1 MCKNS
6 LDFKRAWIRFCEFG
20 GLKLLWE
27 YYRIGLTKPII
38 AAAFRC
44 IKERRS
50 LKTVYYVV
58 QEKAEQTLIDRY
70 GHLLK
75 DSADRQHRNDEAV
88 GNVPPIIWTAWLQ
101 GLELAPRLVRSCIAS
116 QRKCFPCYE
125 HRILTLDN
133 YRQWVELPEWVE
145 EKYARGMIP
154 AALFS
159 DVLRVAVLKRY
170 GGVWMDASVLCTGFG
185 NQQLQKQWTEVEN
198 SRFAVFRYY
207 RKGDR
212 YPSGLSNWF
221 IAATPDN
228 VVLTSVYDMLTAY
241 WRDYDCTIDYYMMH
255 LFISCALK
263 AFPEMEREMPKLNSR
278 YSFFLG
284 DALSR
289 TYSQEA
295 WQELVDHVAIHKLN
309 YRKAEEAQ
317 KNPQSYYNFILE
329 INQNDIQT

>member
-1 MCKNS
+1 MIRCVVSGKSFKAAYPAVTERVDEILIERYRHILDENKDRFSKANPNS
-6 LDFKRAWIRFCEFG
+6 G
-20 GLKLLWE
+20 
-27 YYRIGLTKPII
+27 KP
-38 AAAFRC
+38 R
-44 IKERRS
+44 E
-50 LKTVYYVV
+50 
-58 QEKAEQTLIDRY
+58 
-70 GHLLK
+70 
-75 DSADRQHRNDEAV
+75 SAVSR
-88 GNVPPIIWTAWLQ
+88 IIWSAWLQ
-101 GLELAPRLVRSCIAS
+101 GLDNAPEMVNVCLESH
-116 QRKCFPCYE
+116 QKHLPGYE
-125 HRILTLDN
+125 FRVLDMEN

-198 SRFAVFRYY
+198 SQFAVFRYY

-228 VVLTSVYDMLTAY
+228 IVLTSVYDMLTAY

-263 AFPEMEREMPKLNSR
+263 AFPEMERGMPKLNSR

-317 KNPQSYYNFILE
+317 KNPLSYYNFIRK
-329 INQNDIQT
+329 

>member
-1 MCKNS
+1 M
-6 LDFKRAWIRFCEFG
+6 L
-20 GLKLLWE
+20 
-27 YYRIGLTKPII
+27 
-38 AAAFRC
+38 RC
-44 IKERRS
+44 VVSGKS
-50 LKTVYYVV
+50 LKAAYPAVTERVDEILIERYRHILD
-58 QEKAEQTLIDRY
+58 ENKDRFSKANPNSGNPRE
-70 GHLLK
+70 
-75 DSADRQHRNDEAV
+75 SAVSR
-88 GNVPPIIWTAWLQ
+88 IIWSAWLQ
-101 GLELAPRLVRSCIAS
+101 GLDNAPEMVNVCLESH
-116 QRKCFPCYE
+116 QKHLPGYE
-125 HRILTLDN
+125 FRVLDMEN

-170 GGVWMDASVLCTGFG
+170 GGVWMDASVLCTGFD

-263 AFPEMEREMPKLNSR
+263 AFPEMERGMPKLNSR

-309 YRKAEEAQ
+309 YRKADEAR
-317 KNPQSYYNFILE
+317 KNPLSYYNFIRK
-329 INQNDIQT
+329 

>member
-1 MCKNS
+1 MLMK
-6 LDFKRAWIRFCEFG
+6 DFDKFKKRFVQFG
-20 GLKLLWE
+20 GWRLILQYARMGVLWTGVKALIRCVVSGKSFKAAYPAVTE
-27 YYRIGLTKPII
+27 RVDEILIERYRHILDENKDRFSKDNPNSGKP
-38 AAAFRC
+38 R
-44 IKERRS
+44 E
-50 LKTVYYVV
+50 
-58 QEKAEQTLIDRY
+58 
-70 GHLLK
+70 
-75 DSADRQHRNDEAV
+75 SAVSR
-88 GNVPPIIWTAWLQ
+88 IIWSAWLQ
-101 GLELAPRLVRSCIAS
+101 GLDNAPEMVNVCLESH
-116 QRKCFPCYE
+116 QKHLPGYE
-125 HRILTLDN
+125 FRVLDMEN

-263 AFPEMEREMPKLNSR
+263 AFPEMERGMPKLNSR
-278 YSFFLG
+278 YSLFLG

-309 YRKAEEAQ
+309 YRKADEAR
-317 KNPQSYYNFILE
+317 KNPQSYYNFIRK
-329 INQNDIQT
+329 

>member
-1 MCKNS
+1 MLMK
-6 LDFKRAWIRFCEFG
+6 DFDKFKKRFVQFG
-20 GLKLLWE
+20 GWRLILQYARMGVLWTGVKALIRCVVSGKSFKAAYPAVTE
-27 YYRIGLTKPII
+27 RVDEILIERYRHILDENKDRFSKANPNSGK
-38 AAAFRC
+38 
-44 IKERRS
+44 RR
-50 LKTVYYVV
+50 
-58 QEKAEQTLIDRY
+58 E
-70 GHLLK
+70 
-75 DSADRQHRNDEAV
+75 SAVSR
-88 GNVPPIIWTAWLQ
+88 IIWSAWLQ
-101 GLELAPRLVRSCIAS
+101 GLDNAPEMVNVCLESH
-116 QRKCFPCYE
+116 QKHLPGYE
-125 HRILTLDN
+125 FRVLDMEN

-198 SRFAVFRYY
+198 SQFAVFRYY

-228 VVLTSVYDMLTAY
+228 IVLTSVYDMLTAY

-263 AFPEMEREMPKLNSR
+263 AFPEMERGMPKLNSR

-317 KNPQSYYNFILE
+317 KNPLSYYNFIRK
-329 INQNDIQT
+329 

>member
-1 MCKNS
+1 MIRCVVSGKSFKAAYPAVTERVDEILIERYRHILDENKDRFSKANPNS
-6 LDFKRAWIRFCEFG
+6 GKRRE
-20 GLKLLWE
+20 
-27 YYRIGLTKPII
+27 
-38 AAAFRC
+38 
-44 IKERRS
+44 
-50 LKTVYYVV
+50 
-58 QEKAEQTLIDRY
+58 
-70 GHLLK
+70 
-75 DSADRQHRNDEAV
+75 SAVSR
-88 GNVPPIIWTAWLQ
+88 IIWSAWLQ
-101 GLELAPRLVRSCIAS
+101 GLDNAPKMVNVCLESH
-116 QRKCFPCYE
+116 KKHLPGYE
-125 HRILTLDN
+125 FRVLDMEN

-221 IAATPDN
+221 IATTPDN
-228 VVLTSVYDMLTAY
+228 IVLTSVYDMLTAY

-317 KNPQSYYNFILE
+317 KNPLSYYNFIRK
-329 INQNDIQT
+329 

>member
-1 MCKNS
+1 MLMK
-6 LDFKRAWIRFCEFG
+6 DFDKFKKRFVQFG
-20 GLKLLWE
+20 GWRLILQYARMGVLWTGVKALIRCVVSGKSFKAAYPAVTE
-27 YYRIGLTKPII
+27 RVDEILIERYRHILDENKDRFSKANPNSGKP
-38 AAAFRC
+38 R
-44 IKERRS
+44 E
-50 LKTVYYVV
+50 
-58 QEKAEQTLIDRY
+58 
-70 GHLLK
+70 
-75 DSADRQHRNDEAV
+75 SAVSR
-88 GNVPPIIWTAWLQ
+88 IIWSAWLQ
-101 GLELAPRLVRSCIAS
+101 GLDNAPEMVNVCLESH
-116 QRKCFPCYE
+116 QKHLPGYE
-125 HRILTLDN
+125 FRVLDMEN

-170 GGVWMDASVLCTGFG
+170 GGVWMDASVLCTGFD
-185 NQQLQKQWTEVEN
+185 NQQLQKQWAEVEN

-228 VVLTSVYDMLTAY
+228 IVLTSVYDMLTAY

-263 AFPEMEREMPKLNSR
+263 AFPEMERGMPKLNSR

-309 YRKAEEAQ
+309 YRKADEAR
-317 KNPQSYYNFILE
+317 KNPLSYYNFIRK
-329 INQNDIQT
+329 

>member
-1 MCKNS
+1 MLMK
-6 LDFKRAWIRFCEFG
+6 DFDKFKKRFVQFG
-20 GLKLLWE
+20 GWRLILQYARMGVLWTGVKAL
-27 YYRIGLTKPII
+27 I
-38 AAAFRC
+38 RC
-44 IKERRS
+44 VVSGKS
-50 LKTVYYVV
+50 LKAAYPAVTERVDEILIERYRHILD
-58 QEKAEQTLIDRY
+58 ENKDRFSKANPNSGKRRE
-70 GHLLK
+70 
-75 DSADRQHRNDEAV
+75 SAVSR
-88 GNVPPIIWTAWLQ
+88 IIWSAWLQ
-101 GLELAPRLVRSCIAS
+101 GLDNAPEMVNVCLESH
-116 QRKCFPCYE
+116 QKHLPGYE
-125 HRILTLDN
+125 FRVLDMEN

-263 AFPEMEREMPKLNSR
+263 AFPEMERGMPKLNSR

-317 KNPQSYYNFILE
+317 KNPLSYYNFIRK
-329 INQNDIQT
+329 

>member
-1 MCKNS
+1 MVNVCLESHQKHLPGYEFRV
-6 LDFKRAWIRFCEFG
+6 LDME
-20 GLKLLWE
+20 
-27 YYRIGLTKPII
+27 
-38 AAAFRC
+38 
-44 IKERRS
+44 
-50 LKTVYYVV
+50 
-58 QEKAEQTLIDRY
+58 
-70 GHLLK
+70 
-75 DSADRQHRNDEAV
+75 
-88 GNVPPIIWTAWLQ
+88 
-101 GLELAPRLVRSCIAS
+101 
-116 QRKCFPCYE
+116 
-125 HRILTLDN
+125 N

-170 GGVWMDASVLCTGFG
+170 GGVWMDASVLCTGFD

-263 AFPEMEREMPKLNSR
+263 AFPEMERGMPKLNSR

-309 YRKAEEAQ
+309 YRKADEAR
-317 KNPQSYYNFILE
+317 KNPLSYYNFIRK
-329 INQNDIQT
+329 

>member
-1 MCKNS
+1 MLMK
-6 LDFKRAWIRFCEFG
+6 DFDKFKKRFVQFG
-20 GLKLLWE
+20 GWRLILQYASMGVLWTGVKALIRCVVSGKSFKAAYPAVTE
-27 YYRIGLTKPII
+27 RVDEILIERYRHILDENKDRFSKANPNSGKP
-38 AAAFRC
+38 R
-44 IKERRS
+44 E
-50 LKTVYYVV
+50 
-58 QEKAEQTLIDRY
+58 
-70 GHLLK
+70 
-75 DSADRQHRNDEAV
+75 SAVSR
-88 GNVPPIIWTAWLQ
+88 IIWSAWLQ
-101 GLELAPRLVRSCIAS
+101 GLDNAPEMVNVCLESH
-116 QRKCFPCYE
+116 QKHLPGYE
-125 HRILTLDN
+125 FRVLDMEN

-170 GGVWMDASVLCTGFG
+170 GGVWMDASVLCTGFD

-263 AFPEMEREMPKLNSR
+263 AFPEMERGMPKLNSR

-309 YRKAEEAQ
+309 YRKADEAR
-317 KNPQSYYNFILE
+317 KNPLSYYNFIRK
-329 INQNDIQT
+329 

>member
-1 MCKNS
+1 MK
-6 LDFKRAWIRFCEFG
+6 DFDKFKTRFVQFG
-20 GLKLLWE
+20 GMRLVCQYFHMGVFWTGVKALIRCVVSGKSFKAAYPAVTERVDEILIE
-27 YYRIGLTKPII
+27 KYRHILDENKDRFSKDNPNSGKP
-38 AAAFRC
+38 R
-44 IKERRS
+44 E
-50 LKTVYYVV
+50 
-58 QEKAEQTLIDRY
+58 
-70 GHLLK
+70 
-75 DSADRQHRNDEAV
+75 SAVSR
-88 GNVPPIIWTAWLQ
+88 IIWSAWLQ
-101 GLELAPRLVRSCIAS
+101 GLDNAPEMVNVCLESH
-116 QRKCFPCYE
+116 QKHLPGYE
-125 HRILTLDN
+125 FRVLDMEN

-263 AFPEMEREMPKLNSR
+263 AFPEMERGMPKLNSR

-317 KNPQSYYNFILE
+317 KNPLSYYNFILE
-329 INQNDIQT
+329 INQK

>member
-1 MCKNS
+1 MLMK
-6 LDFKRAWIRFCEFG
+6 DFDKFKKRFVQFG
-20 GLKLLWE
+20 GWRLILQYARMGVFWTGVKALIRCVVSGKSFKAAYPAVTERVDEILIE
-27 YYRIGLTKPII
+27 RYRHILDENKDRFSKANPNSGK
-38 AAAFRC
+38 
-44 IKERRS
+44 RR
-50 LKTVYYVV
+50 
-58 QEKAEQTLIDRY
+58 E
-70 GHLLK
+70 
-75 DSADRQHRNDEAV
+75 SAVSR
-88 GNVPPIIWTAWLQ
+88 IIWSAWLQ
-101 GLELAPRLVRSCIAS
+101 GLDNAPEMVNVCLESH
-116 QRKCFPCYE
+116 QKHLPGYE
-125 HRILTLDN
+125 FRVLDMEN

-198 SRFAVFRYY
+198 SRLAVFRYY

-263 AFPEMEREMPKLNSR
+263 AFPEMERGMPKLNSR

-309 YRKAEEAQ
+309 YRKADEAR
-317 KNPQSYYNFILE
+317 KNPLSYYNFIRK
-329 INQNDIQT
+329 

>member
-1 MCKNS
+1 MK
-6 LDFKRAWIRFCEFG
+6 DFDKFKKRFVQFG
-20 GLKLLWE
+20 GWRLILQYASMGVLWTGVKALL
-27 YYRIGLTKPII
+27 
-38 AAAFRC
+38 RC
-44 IKERRS
+44 VVSGKS
-50 LKTVYYVV
+50 LKAAYPAVTERVDEILIERYRHILD
-58 QEKAEQTLIDRY
+58 ENKDRFSKANPNSGKRRE
-70 GHLLK
+70 
-75 DSADRQHRNDEAV
+75 SAVSR
-88 GNVPPIIWTAWLQ
+88 IIWSAWLQ
-101 GLELAPRLVRSCIAS
+101 GLDNAPEMVNVCLESH
-116 QRKCFPCYE
+116 QKHLPGYE
-125 HRILTLDN
+125 FRVLDMEN

-170 GGVWMDASVLCTGFG
+170 GGVWMDASVLCTGFD

-263 AFPEMEREMPKLNSR
+263 AFPEMERGMPKLNSR

-317 KNPQSYYNFILE
+317 KNPLSYYNFIRK
-329 INQNDIQT
+329 

>member
-1 MCKNS
+1 MLMK
-6 LDFKRAWIRFCEFG
+6 DFDKFKKRFVQFG
-20 GLKLLWE
+20 GWRLILQYARMGVFWTGVKALIRCVVSGKSFKAAYPAVTERVDEILIE
-27 YYRIGLTKPII
+27 RYRHILDENKDRFSKANPNSGK
-38 AAAFRC
+38 
-44 IKERRS
+44 RR
-50 LKTVYYVV
+50 
-58 QEKAEQTLIDRY
+58 E
-70 GHLLK
+70 
-75 DSADRQHRNDEAV
+75 SAVSR
-88 GNVPPIIWTAWLQ
+88 IIWSAWLQ
-101 GLELAPRLVRSCIAS
+101 GLDNAPEMVNVCLESH
-116 QRKCFPCYE
+116 QKHLPGYE
-125 HRILTLDN
+125 FRVLDMEN

-198 SRFAVFRYY
+198 SQFAVFRYY

-263 AFPEMEREMPKLNSR
+263 AFPEMERGMPKLNSR

-309 YRKAEEAQ
+309 YRKADEAR
-317 KNPQSYYNFILE
+317 KYPQSYYNFIRK
-329 INQNDIQT
+329 

>member
-1 MCKNS
+1 MLMK
-6 LDFKRAWIRFCEFG
+6 DFDKFKKRFVQFG
-20 GLKLLWE
+20 GWRLILQYASMGVLWTGVKAL
-27 YYRIGLTKPII
+27 I
-38 AAAFRC
+38 RC
-44 IKERRS
+44 VVSGKS
-50 LKTVYYVV
+50 LKAAYPAVTERVDEILIERYRHILD
-58 QEKAEQTLIDRY
+58 ENKDRFSKANPNSGKRRE
-70 GHLLK
+70 
-75 DSADRQHRNDEAV
+75 SAVSR
-88 GNVPPIIWTAWLQ
+88 IIWSAWLQ
-101 GLELAPRLVRSCIAS
+101 GLDNAPEMVNVCLESH
-116 QRKCFPCYE
+116 QKHLPGYE
-125 HRILTLDN
+125 FRVLDMEN

-263 AFPEMEREMPKLNSR
+263 AFPEMERGMPKLNSR

-309 YRKAEEAQ
+309 YRKADEAR
-317 KNPQSYYNFILE
+317 KNPLSYYNFIRK
-329 INQNDIQT
+329 

>member
-1 MCKNS
+1 MLMK
-6 LDFKRAWIRFCEFG
+6 DFDKFKKRFVQFG
-20 GLKLLWE
+20 GWRLILQYASMGVLWTGVKAL
-27 YYRIGLTKPII
+27 I
-38 AAAFRC
+38 RC
-44 IKERRS
+44 VVSGKS
-50 LKTVYYVV
+50 LKAAYPAVTERVDEILIERYRHILD
-58 QEKAEQTLIDRY
+58 ENKDRFSKANPNSGKPRE
-70 GHLLK
+70 
-75 DSADRQHRNDEAV
+75 SAVSR
-88 GNVPPIIWTAWLQ
+88 IIWSAWLQ
-101 GLELAPRLVRSCIAS
+101 GLDNAPEMVNVCLESH
-116 QRKCFPCYE
+116 QKHLPGYE
-125 HRILTLDN
+125 FRVLDMEN

-263 AFPEMEREMPKLNSR
+263 AFPEMERGMPKLNSR

-317 KNPQSYYNFILE
+317 KNPLSYYNFIRK
-329 INQNDIQT
+329 

>member
-1 MCKNS
+1 MGVFWTGVKV
-6 LDFKRAWIRFCEFG
+6 
-20 GLKLLWE
+20 LL
-27 YYRIGLTKPII
+27 
-38 AAAFRC
+38 RC
-44 IKERRS
+44 VVSGKS
-50 LKTVYYVV
+50 LKAAYPAVTERVDEILIERYRHILD
-58 QEKAEQTLIDRY
+58 ENKDRFSKANPNSGKRRE
-70 GHLLK
+70 
-75 DSADRQHRNDEAV
+75 SAVSR
-88 GNVPPIIWTAWLQ
+88 IIWSAWLQ
-101 GLELAPRLVRSCIAS
+101 GLDNAPEMVNVCLESH
-116 QRKCFPCYE
+116 QKHLPGYE
-125 HRILTLDN
+125 FRVLDMEN

-170 GGVWMDASVLCTGFG
+170 GGVWMDASVLCTGFD

-228 VVLTSVYDMLTAY
+228 IVLTSVYDMLTAY

-263 AFPEMEREMPKLNSR
+263 AFPEMERGIPKLNSR

-309 YRKAEEAQ
+309 YRKADEAR
-317 KNPQSYYNFILE
+317 KNPLSYYNFIRK
-329 INQNDIQT
+329 

>member
-1 MCKNS
+1 MLMK
-6 LDFKRAWIRFCEFG
+6 DFDKFKKRFVQFG
-20 GLKLLWE
+20 GWRLILQYARMGVLWTGVKALL
-27 YYRIGLTKPII
+27 
-38 AAAFRC
+38 RC
-44 IKERRS
+44 VVSGKS
-50 LKTVYYVV
+50 LKAAYPAVTERVDEILIERYRHILD
-58 QEKAEQTLIDRY
+58 ENKDRFSKANPNSGKPRE
-70 GHLLK
+70 
-75 DSADRQHRNDEAV
+75 SAVSR
-88 GNVPPIIWTAWLQ
+88 IIWSAWLQ
-101 GLELAPRLVRSCIAS
+101 GLDNAPEMVNVCLESH
-116 QRKCFPCYE
+116 QKHLPGYE
-125 HRILTLDN
+125 FRVLDMDN

-170 GGVWMDASVLCTGFG
+170 GGVWMDASVLCTGFD

-228 VVLTSVYDMLTAY
+228 IVLTSVYDMLTAY

-263 AFPEMEREMPKLNSR
+263 AFPEMERGMPKLNSR

-309 YRKAEEAQ
+309 YRKADEAR
-317 KNPQSYYNFILE
+317 KNPLSYYNFIRK
-329 INQNDIQT
+329 

>member
-1 MCKNS
+1 MLMK
-6 LDFKRAWIRFCEFG
+6 DFDKFKKRFVQFG
-20 GLKLLWE
+20 GWRLILQYARMGVLWTGVKALIRCVVSGKSFKAAYPAVTE
-27 YYRIGLTKPII
+27 RVDEILIERYRHILDENKDRFSKANPNSGKP
-38 AAAFRC
+38 R
-44 IKERRS
+44 E
-50 LKTVYYVV
+50 
-58 QEKAEQTLIDRY
+58 
-70 GHLLK
+70 
-75 DSADRQHRNDEAV
+75 SAVSR
-88 GNVPPIIWTAWLQ
+88 IIWSAWLQ
-101 GLELAPRLVRSCIAS
+101 GLDNAPEMVNVCLESH
-116 QRKCFPCYE
+116 QKHLPGYE
-125 HRILTLDN
+125 FRVLDMEN

-228 VVLTSVYDMLTAY
+228 IVLTSVYDMLTAY

-263 AFPEMEREMPKLNSR
+263 AFPEMERGMPKLNSR

-309 YRKAEEAQ
+309 YRKADEAR
-317 KNPQSYYNFILE
+317 KNPQSYYNFIRK
-329 INQNDIQT
+329 

>member
-1 MCKNS
+1 MLMK
-6 LDFKRAWIRFCEFG
+6 DFDKFKKRFVQFG
-20 GLKLLWE
+20 GWRLILQYARMGVLWTGVKALIRCVVSGKSFKAAYPAVTE
-27 YYRIGLTKPII
+27 RVDEILIERYRHILDENKDRFSKANPNSGK
-38 AAAFRC
+38 
-44 IKERRS
+44 RR
-50 LKTVYYVV
+50 
-58 QEKAEQTLIDRY
+58 E
-70 GHLLK
+70 
-75 DSADRQHRNDEAV
+75 SAVSR
-88 GNVPPIIWTAWLQ
+88 IIWSAWLQ
-101 GLELAPRLVRSCIAS
+101 GLDNAPEMVNVCLESH
-116 QRKCFPCYE
+116 QKHLPGYE
-125 HRILTLDN
+125 FRVLDMEN

-317 KNPQSYYNFILE
+317 KNPQSYYNFIRK
-329 INQNDIQT
+329 

>member
-1 MCKNS
+1 MVNVCLESHKKHLPGYEFRV
-6 LDFKRAWIRFCEFG
+6 LDME
-20 GLKLLWE
+20 
-27 YYRIGLTKPII
+27 
-38 AAAFRC
+38 
-44 IKERRS
+44 
-50 LKTVYYVV
+50 
-58 QEKAEQTLIDRY
+58 
-70 GHLLK
+70 
-75 DSADRQHRNDEAV
+75 
-88 GNVPPIIWTAWLQ
+88 
-101 GLELAPRLVRSCIAS
+101 
-116 QRKCFPCYE
+116 
-125 HRILTLDN
+125 N

-170 GGVWMDASVLCTGFG
+170 GGVWMDASVLCTGFD

-263 AFPEMEREMPKLNSR
+263 AFPEMERGMPKLNSR

-309 YRKAEEAQ
+309 YRKADEAR
-317 KNPQSYYNFILE
+317 KNPLSYYNFIRK
-329 INQNDIQT
+329 

>member
-1 MCKNS
+1 MLMK
-6 LDFKRAWIRFCEFG
+6 DFDKFKKRFVQFG
-20 GLKLLWE
+20 GWRLILQYARMGVLWTGVKALIRCVVSGKSFKAAYPAVTE
-27 YYRIGLTKPII
+27 RVDEILIERYRHILDENKDRFSKDNPNSGKP
-38 AAAFRC
+38 R
-44 IKERRS
+44 E
-50 LKTVYYVV
+50 
-58 QEKAEQTLIDRY
+58 
-70 GHLLK
+70 
-75 DSADRQHRNDEAV
+75 SAVSR
-88 GNVPPIIWTAWLQ
+88 IIWSAWLQ
-101 GLELAPRLVRSCIAS
+101 GLDNAPEMVNVCLESH
-116 QRKCFPCYE
+116 QKHLPGYE
-125 HRILTLDN
+125 FRVLDMEN

-228 VVLTSVYDMLTAY
+228 IVLTSVYDMLTAY

-263 AFPEMEREMPKLNSR
+263 AFPEMERGMPKLNSR

-329 INQNDIQT
+329 INQK

>member
-1 MCKNS
+1 MLMK
-6 LDFKRAWIRFCEFG
+6 DFDKFKKRFVQFG
-20 GLKLLWE
+20 GWRLILQYARMGVLWTGVKALIRCVVSGKSFKAAYPAVTE
-27 YYRIGLTKPII
+27 RVDEILIERYRHILDENKDRFSKANPNSGKP
-38 AAAFRC
+38 R
-44 IKERRS
+44 E
-50 LKTVYYVV
+50 
-58 QEKAEQTLIDRY
+58 
-70 GHLLK
+70 
-75 DSADRQHRNDEAV
+75 SAVSR
-88 GNVPPIIWTAWLQ
+88 IIWSAWLQ
-101 GLELAPRLVRSCIAS
+101 GLDNAPEMVNVCLESH
-116 QRKCFPCYE
+116 QKHLPGYE
-125 HRILTLDN
+125 FRVLDMEN

-263 AFPEMEREMPKLNSR
+263 AFPEMERGMPKLNSR

-317 KNPQSYYNFILE
+317 KNPLSYYNFISK
-329 INQNDIQT
+329 

>member
-1 MCKNS
+1 M
-6 LDFKRAWIRFCEFG
+6 IRCVVSG
-20 GLKLLWE
+20 K
-27 YYRIGLTKPII
+27 
-38 AAAFRC
+38 
-44 IKERRS
+44 S
-50 LKTVYYVV
+50 LKAAYPAVTERVDEILIERYRHILD
-58 QEKAEQTLIDRY
+58 ENKDRFSKANPNSGKPRE
-70 GHLLK
+70 
-75 DSADRQHRNDEAV
+75 SAVSR
-88 GNVPPIIWTAWLQ
+88 IIWSAWLQ
-101 GLELAPRLVRSCIAS
+101 GLDNAPEMVNVCLESH
-116 QRKCFPCYE
+116 QKHLPGYE
-125 HRILTLDN
+125 FRVLDMEN

-263 AFPEMEREMPKLNSR
+263 AFPEMERGMPKLNSR

-317 KNPQSYYNFILE
+317 KNPLSYYNFIRK
-329 INQNDIQT
+329 

>member
-1 MCKNS
+1 MLMK
-6 LDFKRAWIRFCEFG
+6 DFDKFKKRFVQFG
-20 GLKLLWE
+20 GWRLILQYARMGVLWTGVKALIRCVVSGKSFKAAYPAVTE
-27 YYRIGLTKPII
+27 RVDEILIERYRHILDENKDRFSKANPNSGK
-38 AAAFRC
+38 
-44 IKERRS
+44 RR
-50 LKTVYYVV
+50 
-58 QEKAEQTLIDRY
+58 E
-70 GHLLK
+70 
-75 DSADRQHRNDEAV
+75 SAVSR
-88 GNVPPIIWTAWLQ
+88 IIWSAWLQ
-101 GLELAPRLVRSCIAS
+101 GLDNAPKMVNVCLESH
-116 QRKCFPCYE
+116 KKHLPGYE
-125 HRILTLDN
+125 FRVLDMEN

-221 IAATPDN
+221 IATTPDN
-228 VVLTSVYDMLTAY
+228 IVLTSVYDMLTAY

-317 KNPQSYYNFILE
+317 KNPLSYYNFIRK
-329 INQNDIQT
+329 

>member
-1 MCKNS
+1 MLMK
-6 LDFKRAWIRFCEFG
+6 DFDKFKKRFVQFG
-20 GLKLLWE
+20 GWRLILQYARMGLLWTGVKALIRCVVSGKSFKAAYPAVTE
-27 YYRIGLTKPII
+27 RVDEILIERYRHILDENKDRFSKANPNSGK
-38 AAAFRC
+38 
-44 IKERRS
+44 RR
-50 LKTVYYVV
+50 
-58 QEKAEQTLIDRY
+58 E
-70 GHLLK
+70 
-75 DSADRQHRNDEAV
+75 SAVSR
-88 GNVPPIIWTAWLQ
+88 IIWSAWLQ
-101 GLELAPRLVRSCIAS
+101 GLDNAPEMVNVCLESH
-116 QRKCFPCYE
+116 QKHLPGYE
-125 HRILTLDN
+125 FRVLDMEN

-228 VVLTSVYDMLTAY
+228 IVLTSVYDMLTAY

-309 YRKAEEAQ
+309 YRKADEAR
-317 KNPQSYYNFILE
+317 KNPQSYYNFIRK
-329 INQNDIQT
+329 

>member
-1 MCKNS
+1 MLMK
-6 LDFKRAWIRFCEFG
+6 DFDKFKKRFVQFG
-20 GLKLLWE
+20 GWRLILQYARMGVFWTGVKALL
-27 YYRIGLTKPII
+27 
-38 AAAFRC
+38 RC
-44 IKERRS
+44 VVSGKS
-50 LKTVYYVV
+50 LKAAYPAVTERVDEILIERYRHILD
-58 QEKAEQTLIDRY
+58 ENKDRFSKANPNSGKPRE
-70 GHLLK
+70 
-75 DSADRQHRNDEAV
+75 SAVSR
-88 GNVPPIIWTAWLQ
+88 IIWSAWLQ
-101 GLELAPRLVRSCIAS
+101 GLDNAPEMVNVCLESH
-116 QRKCFPCYE
+116 QKHLPGYE
-125 HRILTLDN
+125 FRVLDMEN

-170 GGVWMDASVLCTGFG
+170 GGVWMDASVLCTGFD

-228 VVLTSVYDMLTAY
+228 IVLTSVYDMLTAY

-263 AFPEMEREMPKLNSR
+263 AFPEMERGMPKLNSR

-317 KNPQSYYNFILE
+317 KNPLSYYNFIRK
-329 INQNDIQT
+329 

>member
-1 MCKNS
+1 MLMK
-6 LDFKRAWIRFCEFG
+6 DFDKFKKRFVQFG
-20 GLKLLWE
+20 GWRLILQYASMGVLWTGVKALIRCVVSGKSFKAAYPAVTE
-27 YYRIGLTKPII
+27 RVDEILIERYRHILDENKDRFSKANPNSGKP
-38 AAAFRC
+38 R
-44 IKERRS
+44 E
-50 LKTVYYVV
+50 
-58 QEKAEQTLIDRY
+58 
-70 GHLLK
+70 
-75 DSADRQHRNDEAV
+75 SAVSR
-88 GNVPPIIWTAWLQ
+88 IIWSAWLQ
-101 GLELAPRLVRSCIAS
+101 GLDNAPEMVNVCLESH
-116 QRKCFPCYE
+116 QKHLPGYE
-125 HRILTLDN
+125 FRVLDMEN

-263 AFPEMEREMPKLNSR
+263 AFPEMERGMPKLNSR

-309 YRKAEEAQ
+309 YRKADEAR
-317 KNPQSYYNFILE
+317 KNPLSYYNFIRK
-329 INQNDIQT
+329 

>member
-1 MCKNS
+1 MLMK
-6 LDFKRAWIRFCEFG
+6 DFDKFKKRFVQFG
-20 GLKLLWE
+20 GWRLILQYARMGVLWTGVKALIRCVVSGKSFKAAYPAVTE
-27 YYRIGLTKPII
+27 RVDEILIERYRHILDENKDRFSKDNPNSGKP
-38 AAAFRC
+38 R
-44 IKERRS
+44 E
-50 LKTVYYVV
+50 
-58 QEKAEQTLIDRY
+58 
-70 GHLLK
+70 
-75 DSADRQHRNDEAV
+75 SAVSR
-88 GNVPPIIWTAWLQ
+88 IIWSAWLQ
-101 GLELAPRLVRSCIAS
+101 GLDNAPEMVNVCLESH
-116 QRKCFPCYE
+116 QKHLPGYE
-125 HRILTLDN
+125 FRVLDMEN

-228 VVLTSVYDMLTAY
+228 IVLTSVYDMLTAY

-255 LFISCALK
+255 LFIRCALK
-263 AFPEMEREMPKLNSR
+263 AFPEMERGMPKLNSR

-309 YRKAEEAQ
+309 YRKADEAR
-317 KNPQSYYNFILE
+317 KNPLSYYNFIRK
-329 INQNDIQT
+329 

>member
-1 MCKNS
+1 MLMK
-6 LDFKRAWIRFCEFG
+6 DFDKFKKRFVQFG
-20 GLKLLWE
+20 GWRLILQYARMGVLWTGVKALIRCVVSGKSFKAAYPAVTE
-27 YYRIGLTKPII
+27 RVDEILIERYRHILDENKDRFSKANPNSGK
-38 AAAFRC
+38 
-44 IKERRS
+44 RR
-50 LKTVYYVV
+50 
-58 QEKAEQTLIDRY
+58 E
-70 GHLLK
+70 
-75 DSADRQHRNDEAV
+75 SAVSR
-88 GNVPPIIWTAWLQ
+88 IIWSAWLQ
-101 GLELAPRLVRSCIAS
+101 GLDNAPEMVNVCLESHM
-116 QRKCFPCYE
+116 KHLPGYE
-125 HRILTLDN
+125 FRVLDMEN

-329 INQNDIQT
+329 INQK

>member
-1 MCKNS
+1 MK
-6 LDFKRAWIRFCEFG
+6 DFDKFKKRFVQFG
-20 GLKLLWE
+20 GWRLILQYARMGVLWTGVKALIRCVVSGKSFKAAYPAVTE
-27 YYRIGLTKPII
+27 RVDEILIERYRHILDENKDRFSKDNPNSGK
-38 AAAFRC
+38 
-44 IKERRS
+44 RR
-50 LKTVYYVV
+50 
-58 QEKAEQTLIDRY
+58 E
-70 GHLLK
+70 
-75 DSADRQHRNDEAV
+75 SAVSR
-88 GNVPPIIWTAWLQ
+88 IIWSAWLQ
-101 GLELAPRLVRSCIAS
+101 GLDNAPEMVNVCLESH
-116 QRKCFPCYE
+116 QKHLPGYE
-125 HRILTLDN
+125 FRVLDMEN

-228 VVLTSVYDMLTAY
+228 IVLTSVYDMLTAY

-263 AFPEMEREMPKLNSR
+263 AFPEMERGMPKLNSR

-317 KNPQSYYNFILE
+317 KNPLSYYNFIRK
-329 INQNDIQT
+329 

>member
-1 MCKNS
+1 MLMK
-6 LDFKRAWIRFCEFG
+6 DFDKFKKRFVQFG
-20 GLKLLWE
+20 GWRLILQYASMGVLWTGVKAL
-27 YYRIGLTKPII
+27 I
-38 AAAFRC
+38 RC
-44 IKERRS
+44 VVSGKS
-50 LKTVYYVV
+50 LKAAYPAVTERVDEILIERYRHILD
-58 QEKAEQTLIDRY
+58 ENKDRFSKANPNSGKPRE
-70 GHLLK
+70 
-75 DSADRQHRNDEAV
+75 SAVSR
-88 GNVPPIIWTAWLQ
+88 IIWSAWLQ
-101 GLELAPRLVRSCIAS
+101 GLDNAPEMVNVCLESH
-116 QRKCFPCYE
+116 QKHLPGYE
-125 HRILTLDN
+125 FRVLDMEN

-170 GGVWMDASVLCTGFG
+170 GGVWMDASVLCTGFD

-263 AFPEMEREMPKLNSR
+263 AFPEMERGMPKLNSR

-309 YRKAEEAQ
+309 YRKADEAR
-317 KNPQSYYNFILE
+317 KNPLSYYNFIRK
-329 INQNDIQT
+329 

>member
-1 MCKNS
+1 MGVFWTGVK
-6 LDFKRAWIRFCEFG
+6 A
-20 GLKLLWE
+20 LL
-27 YYRIGLTKPII
+27 
-38 AAAFRC
+38 RC
-44 IKERRS
+44 VVSGKS
-50 LKTVYYVV
+50 LKAAYPAVTERVDEILIERYRHILD
-58 QEKAEQTLIDRY
+58 ENKDRFSKANPNSGKPRE
-70 GHLLK
+70 
-75 DSADRQHRNDEAV
+75 SAVSR
-88 GNVPPIIWTAWLQ
+88 IIWSAWLQ
-101 GLELAPRLVRSCIAS
+101 GLDNAPEMVNVCLESH
-116 QRKCFPCYE
+116 QKHLPGYE
-125 HRILTLDN
+125 FRVLDMEN

-228 VVLTSVYDMLTAY
+228 IVLTSVYDMLTAY

-263 AFPEMEREMPKLNSR
+263 AFPEMERGMPKLNSR

-309 YRKAEEAQ
+309 YRKADEAR
-317 KNPQSYYNFILE
+317 KNPLSYYNFIRK
-329 INQNDIQT
+329 

>member
-1 MCKNS
+1 MLMK
-6 LDFKRAWIRFCEFG
+6 DFDKFKKRFVQFG
-20 GLKLLWE
+20 GWRLILQYARMGVFWTGVKALL
-27 YYRIGLTKPII
+27 
-38 AAAFRC
+38 RC
-44 IKERRS
+44 VVSGKS
-50 LKTVYYVV
+50 LKAAYPAVTERVDEILIERYRHILD
-58 QEKAEQTLIDRY
+58 ENKDRFSKANPNSGKRRE
-70 GHLLK
+70 
-75 DSADRQHRNDEAV
+75 SAVSR
-88 GNVPPIIWTAWLQ
+88 IIWSAWLQ
-101 GLELAPRLVRSCIAS
+101 GLDNAPEMVNVCLESH
-116 QRKCFPCYE
+116 QKHLPGYE
-125 HRILTLDN
+125 FRVLDMEN

-309 YRKAEEAQ
+309 YRKADEAR
-317 KNPQSYYNFILE
+317 KNPQSYYNFIRK
-329 INQNDIQT
+329 

>member
-1 MCKNS
+1 MLMK
-6 LDFKRAWIRFCEFG
+6 DFDKFKKRFVQFG
-20 GLKLLWE
+20 GWRLILQYARMGVLWTGVKALIRCVVSGKSFKAAYPAVTE
-27 YYRIGLTKPII
+27 RVDEILIERYRHILDENKDRFSKANPNSGKP
-38 AAAFRC
+38 R
-44 IKERRS
+44 E
-50 LKTVYYVV
+50 
-58 QEKAEQTLIDRY
+58 
-70 GHLLK
+70 
-75 DSADRQHRNDEAV
+75 SAVSR
-88 GNVPPIIWTAWLQ
+88 IIWSAWLQ
-101 GLELAPRLVRSCIAS
+101 GLDNAPEMVNVCLESH
-116 QRKCFPCYE
+116 QKHLPGYE
-125 HRILTLDN
+125 FRVLDMEN

-228 VVLTSVYDMLTAY
+228 IVLTSVYDMLTAY

-263 AFPEMEREMPKLNSR
+263 AFPEMERGMPKLNSR

-309 YRKAEEAQ
+309 YRKADEAR
-317 KNPQSYYNFILE
+317 KNPLSYYNFIRK
-329 INQNDIQT
+329 